1 MIVLLRHISA
11 APVSGIPIPREFFE
25 QYSNWDRNV
34 MKTFDKENHYS
45 FRTMLHFDGE
55 TEVTVLTKKSKG
67 SQGQT

>member
-1 MIVLLRHISA
+1 
-11 APVSGIPIPREFFE
+11 
-25 QYSNWDRNV
+25 